1 MKSYMVLHQLIHL
14 SGPLDVYATSTS
26 RSPFVTNL
34 SLRLI
39 AAFFSGTVMI
49 IKASDASLCA
59 VVEFSFLAMSHLMK
73 QLYMIHHLQCLDLR
87 ESCLPCLNLKGR
99 CHICCPPLLTLLPL
113 HLRSLFC
120 PFLPHWRKCETR
132 IPFLQTFESD
142 GWVLDLERVMSFLIA
157 LESKSKISNNTS
169 LFTIEC

>member
-1 MKSYMVLHQLIHL
+1 MVLHQLIHL

-73 QLYMIHHLQCLDLR
+73 QLYMIHHL
-87 ESCLPCLNLKGR
+87 P
-99 CHICCPPLLTLLPL
+99 
-113 HLRSLFC
+113 
-120 PFLPHWRKCETR
+120 
-132 IPFLQTFESD
+132 
-142 GWVLDLERVMSFLIA
+142 
-157 LESKSKISNNTS
+157 
-169 LFTIEC
+169 